1 MFGQI
6 NMMYSCITVLR
17 ALSLREGSQKIW
29 TEYTKLESHL
39 QERMGT
45 PVYTK
50 VNAFFMFSGIA
61 QYFKIWRKKKLSVKT
76 RSEAE
81 RAASRVIRWQYTY
94 TYMILFYFIIRLT
107 RKKWFTSSNTI
118 SSYWPIIVTKRFL
131 RPVVDWTP
139 IVSNWGWLKAKKTSE
154 LCTDW
159 VQYFPMNVD
168 PIPNIPLTKIML
180 SIFLPLYQ

>member
-29 TEYTKLESHL
+29 TEYTKFESHL

-61 QYFKIWRKKKLSVKT
+61 QYFKI
-76 RSEAE
+76 
-81 RAASRVIRWQYTY
+81 
-94 TYMILFYFIIRLT
+94 
-107 RKKWFTSSNTI
+107 
-118 SSYWPIIVTKRFL
+118 
-131 RPVVDWTP
+131 
-139 IVSNWGWLKAKKTSE
+139 
-154 LCTDW
+154 
-159 VQYFPMNVD
+159 
-168 PIPNIPLTKIML
+168 
-180 SIFLPLYQ
+180 